1 MHQKNE
7 NFQGLHTNVSR
18 EIVPLSCAKPAD
30 CSDEMTLLHRKW
42 RAKQSSLSYMSL
54 EKTCTQRSENTRAR
68 LS

>member
-30 CSDEMTLLHRKW
+30 CSDDIVAQKMEGKTEQSELYVIGENLYPKERKY
-42 RAKQSSLSYMSL
+42 KG
-54 EKTCTQRSENTRAR
+54 TIV
-68 LS
+68 